1 MSITRACN
9 RTNHYEHNL
18 ETKKR
23 LGKAMTES
31 VASYECEVCLL
42 KREEQRKLLTLEMD
56 YLVCP
61 DYKKSQTPPL
71 GDKSK
76 QNNQF

>member
-1 MSITRACN
+1 MDFMSITRACN

-31 VASYECEVCLL
+31 VASYECEVGFL
-42 KREEQRKLLTLEMD
+42 RET
-56 YLVCP
+56 
-61 DYKKSQTPPL
+61 KKGNS
-71 GDKSK
+71 
-76 QNNQF
+76 